1 MMRWLGL
8 LLALLAPSVL
18 AQTAA
23 DPLSMPAITLST
35 DAEGQQTYSVSLQ
48 ILLLMSAL

>member
-23 DPLSMPAITLST
+23 DPLSKKGRKKL
-35 DAEGQQTYSVSLQ
+35 
-48 ILLLMSAL
+48 